1 MRRPCWSTPSPG
13 RPPCCAAWKDRS
25 RLGRCGRAPGRVR
38 NWAPWWPR
46 RKRPPKSS
54 PREAGPPRPSP
65 GTPPP
70 RPSHR
75 GLTPPRVSPASQT
88 SSTASST
95 TPRPPGFPP
104 ASQRWTGPAAELPR
118 GSLALVVAPPNA
130 GGSLLPLQAARAA
143 AFDTEQP
150 TPVLY
155 ALSGVPLQ
163 VAARRLIAAEA
174 PVPYAQFAAGTL
186 TPGQRQA
193 VTDADGRLRTAPL
206 AFTRPEPTAQAIAE
220 EASRIEGLGLVVVD
234 RLQHA
239 RTEATPLSGR
249 ALPSAM
255 KTLTRLAAER
265 QAAVV
270 VLLDTD
276 DPQLVTQL
284 EPDRT
289 FHLTRPHDT
298 GTARI
303 TVTAQDLGT
312 LATVEVPW
320 TWLTCVCSTSPPPRP
335 PLVPQPL
342 SHRSPPHRPPAQP
355 PPLPGPRRHTRCHR
369 PEAGSS
375 AGNARRLRTPQGWLQ
390 HDSAAVHKD
399 GGKIGELVER
409 IESTVH
415 AALADAGG
423 ETEEA
428 VAALK
433 KTAIP
438 DVMAL
443 LEQSRAG
450 GRYDFRNYPDL
461 PDILHKRG
469 RQDADDIW
477 EARPRWTA
485 PPQVLDPLAD
495 QAATVTALDIN
506 GAYLSALKTHLPIG
520 QLEHHLGPDN
530 GGPPHDTKRSGI
542 HLITPPAW
550 NHPHLPN
557 PLGDREEP
565 GQIWITESTL
575 RLLLRLASPKASL
588 CERPLIHES
597 WTSGSTEQLLE
608 TLRRALVQ
616 VRTRALAAHS
626 AEGEAGYEYVK
637 AMYSKLV
644 STMGESNYNRDL
656 YRTDWMHLIRSQA
669 FANLWRK
676 AWAAHQAGLTVVR
689 VMGTDELHLAGH
701 WRGARMTG
709 KNTLLFP
716 RDVRSPRSNPSTPT
730 AWRRQP
736 QAATAS
742 GRPTDARPQPQLRPL
757 RRPRHQERPT
767 RRRDPRPPRDRGRH
781 PLPGHHPPRTERP
794 PELPHQLTRRLPG
807 HAPSRHHRHTGN
819 TAPLAPAQTD
829 PLPRQPRPHRRRLP
843 LLPTPQRRPPP
854 AGAPQRPRRNWCGDP
869 APGPVRCRGAAQA
882 GHRHRHRQLPP
893 AADPLLG
900 PDRRGLGRQ

>member
-1 MRRPCWSTPSPG
+1 MDVTLSQAREQWSEVIERLGHGEETVLVNTKSRQAAVLRRLEGPQPPGPVWPSTRARQELGALVAAAQEATQVLTAGG
-13 RPPCCAAWKDRS
+13 RPAATVTRH
-25 RLGRCGRAPGRVR
+25 ATPQ
-38 NWAPWWPR
+38 A
-46 RKRPPKSS
+46 
-54 PREAGPPRPSP
+54 EPPRPDTAT
-65 GTPPP
+65 GVTGLADVLDGLLHNTPPT
-70 RPSHR
+70 
-75 GLTPPRVSPASQT
+75 GLSTGVTALDRAS
-88 SSTASST
+88 
-95 TPRPPGFPP
+95 G
-104 ASQRWTGPAAELPR
+104 GLPR
-118 GSLALVVAPPNA
+118 GSLTLVVAPPNA

-312 LATVEVPW
+312 LATVEVPLDMAHLRLLDQPASP
-320 TWLTCVCSTSPPPRP
+320 TTACATAPVTPQPATPPPGTTPTP
-335 PLVPQPL
+335 PQA
-342 SHRSPPHRPPAQP
+342 RGATPAAT
-355 PPLPGPRRHTRCHR
+355 GPRRAPR
-369 PEAGSS
+369 PATPAGS
-375 AGNARRLRTPQGWLQ
+375 ARPKGGSST
-390 HDSAAVHKD
+390 DSAAVHKD

-716 RDVRSPRSNPSTPT
+716 EGREVTEVKPKHTYRLEKT
-730 AWRRQP
+730 AAGSYR
-736 QAATAS
+736 
-742 GRPTDARPQPQLRPL
+742 
-757 RRPRHQERPT
+757 ER
-767 RRRDPRPPRDRGRH
+767 
-781 PLPGHHPPRTERP
+781 E
-794 PELPHQLTRRLPG
+794 
-807 HAPSRHHRHTGN
+807 AN
-819 TAPLAPAQTD
+819 
-829 PLPRQPRPHRRRLP
+829 
-843 LLPTPQRRPPP
+843 
-854 AGAPQRPRRNWCGDP
+854 
-869 APGPVRCRGAAQA
+869 
-882 GHRHRHRQLPP
+882 
-893 AADPLLG
+893 
-900 PDRRGLGRQ
+900 